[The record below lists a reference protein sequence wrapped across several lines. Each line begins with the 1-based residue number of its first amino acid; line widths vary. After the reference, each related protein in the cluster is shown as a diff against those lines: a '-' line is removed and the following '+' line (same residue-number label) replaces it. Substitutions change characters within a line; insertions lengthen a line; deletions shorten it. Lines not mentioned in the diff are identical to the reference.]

1 MKQHIL
7 HIVPMII
14 GGLVLFLYAITR
26 LSAVLKTT
34 FSDRV
39 KTTIEKYTKN
49 IFSSILIGMLITI
62 VLDSS
67 SAVIIITI
75 VFINASTISFR
86 NAIGIIMGANIGT
99 TVSSQIIALDV
110 ARFSIIPLVVGLVLF
125 VFARKTN
132 IQLTGKILL
141 YFGMLF
147 FGLFI
152 IEESLL
158 PLKNSDLFSNWMES
172 IHNRPI
178 RGSIIGGIMT
188 LVIQSSSA
196 TIGMAIVL
204 GKQQLISINAGIAI
218 MLGAELGTCS
228 DTLIASING
237 SRQAIKAALF
247 HLVFNLTGI
256 LIALALFHP
265 FVQLV
270 RWITISESVDNHI
283 ANAHVLFSILGVLL
297 FLPFVGYFE
306 RLLNWMLPDK
316 DMASPQHISD

>member
-14 GGLVLFLYAITR
+14 GGLALFLYAITR